1 MKKLKMAVVGVG
13 AIGGIHARIVKELD
27 NTELTAIV
35 DINEELAKNT
45 AESLEC
51 EYYTSVDE
59 LLINTDVDALDIC
72 VPDAYHLEPCILA
85 ANAKKHILLEKPIAR
100 TVKKSEEIRKICS
113 DNDVKLMIAH
123 TCRFS
128 DKYRKLQEVISQGQ
142 IGEVSEISIRRYTS
156 KSIIDFLKGRTSIL
170 YYIGVHDID
179 AVQWYTG
186 SKIVKVYAQ
195 KTQKISPYSEDSIVF
210 MFELENGAV
219 GTFHLGWN
227 MPDSYGF
234 DICKINVI
242 GTKSAAFMDMSQTG
256 FQVYTE
262 DVKQELD
269 TAVLTEIG
277 GKMKGIYNEE
287 IRHFADGV
295 LNNIEFQMPTTDA
308 IDAIKV
314 IEGILE
320 SIEKGMP
327 VKICR

>member
-35 DINEELAKNT
+35 DINEDLARNISQLLDCK
-45 AESLEC
+45 
-51 EYYTSVDE
+51 YYTSMDD
-59 LLINTDVDALDIC
+59 LLKNEDIDAVDIC

-85 ANAKKHILLEKPIAR
+85 AKAKKHVLLEKPIAR
-100 TVKKSEEIRKICS
+100 TVKESEEIRKVCEE
-113 DNDVKLMIAH
+113 NDVKLMIAH

-128 DKYRKLQEVISQGQ
+128 DKYRKLQEVISQGE
-142 IGEVSEISIRRYTS
+142 IGEVSELSIRRYTS
-156 KSIIDFLKGRTSIL
+156 KSIINFLKGRTSIL

-179 AVQWYTG
+179 ALQWYTG

-195 KTQKISPYSEDSIVF
+195 KTQKISTYSEDSIVF

-219 GTFHLGWN
+219 GTFHVGWN

-242 GTKSAAFMDMSQTG
+242 GTQSAAFMDMCETG
-256 FQVYTE
+256 FQIYTE

-269 TAVLTEIG
+269 TSVLAEIG

-287 IRHFADGV
+287 IGHFADAV
-295 LNNIEFQMPTTDA
+295 LNNKEFEMPTTDA

-320 SIEKGMP
+320 SIETGKP
-327 VKICR
+327 VEICR